1 MSTSS
6 LRVRRPVSRLIGAS
20 LLSIA
25 VGTATAPV
33 VSADPAPATQD
44 QASADGSLTDQRIDE
59 LLSAPIPEDFE
70 GLLAHM
76 KNISHAAG
84 ATNEE
89 VTQIGIDL
97 KKAKGQV
104 DEANKAVGDS
114 QRRAEDAQRK
124 LEDSRTEVSGVAQA
138 VYRGATIDP
147 VSVVAGASG
156 PQAAIERNSYM
167 VSLED
172 SNNRQLDGLD
182 KNLLE
187 AVQATSDANR
197 AKFRAD
203 FRVNDLNARQK
214 KLDGRSAKL
223 DDLKNKVMDIVDGFS
238 PEDRQ
243 RWVDSNGPIDVD
255 VETFLRDLKAPGGG
269 QISADLSGVVAAA
282 MSKLG
287 SPYGWGAA
295 GPDQFDCSGLMFW
308 AYQQMGKTIPR
319 TSQAQL
325 SGGTSVSM
333 DALQPGDIVAY
344 YPGAT
349 HVGMYIGNGQVVHAS
364 DYGIPVQVVPV
375 DSMPAVGAARY

>member
-6 LRVRRPVSRLIGAS
+6 LRFRRPVAHIMGAG

-25 VGTATAPV
+25 VGTTIAPAV
-33 VSADPAPATQD
+33 HADPAPAAEAGTNQD
-44 QASADGSLTDQRIDE
+44 GAPTDKEIDE
-59 LLSAPIPEDFE
+59 LLKAPIPGDFE
-70 GLLAHM
+70 GILAHM
-76 KNISHAAG
+76 KKISHAAG

-97 KKAKGQV
+97 DKAKGQV
-104 DEANKAVGDS
+104 DEANKAVGASKRKAD
-114 QRRAEDAQRK
+114 DAARK
-124 LEDSRTEVSGVAQA
+124 LADSRTEVAGVAQA

-172 SNNRQLDGLD
+172 SNTRFLDGLD
-182 KNLLE
+182 QNLVE
-187 AVQATSDANR
+187 AVSATSEANR

-203 FRVNDLNARQK
+203 FRVNDLNARQRK
-214 KLDGRSAKL
+214 LDDRTAKLDG
-223 DDLKNKVMDIVDGFS
+223 LKDKVMEIVDGFS

-255 VETFLRDLKAPGGG
+255 VETFLRDLKGPDGAPSG
-269 QISADLSGVVAAA
+269 DHTGVVAAA

-287 SPYGWGAA
+287 APYGWGSA
-295 GPDQFDCSGLMFW
+295 GPDQFDCSGLMYW

-325 SGGTSVSM
+325 GGGTPVSM

-349 HVGMYIGNGQVVHAS
+349 HVGMYIGNGQLVHAS

-375 DSMPAVGAARY
+375 NSMPAVGAVRY